1 MGDFTHVFACI
12 MLCSLGIVIVI
23 LATSIAGAS
32 AFSSWTD
39 IPPSGPSPGYVTGH
53 AGVADHMSDAALFF
67 AGRNGHTMSIVA
79 NDLWRFSFHG
89 KQWEKLHVGL
99 VAPSPRYDH
108 CGTTCL
114 SNADSRALFFGG
126 ASHNGSLFN
135 DVWALSL
142 GANSSWL
149 RLDPPQPGGLLPSP
163 RKNCACVCL
172 AATHFVVFGG
182 QDTRGVNNDV
192 WAMNLLTKSWRLLQP
207 SSASPRPVFGSCM
220 YVLSNASVFLF
231 GGMNSNNVASSDAWI
246 LNVNMSSEQ
255 SYDSSVSWQY
265 LQAQPGPSA
274 RAFHGCVGTPSSE
287 AQTSSIVH
295 IRGGI
300 GGGESRNDNILQDF
314 WTCSL
319 ISKDSSTALQCRPVG
334 FASALP
340 LCSQCISVM
349 ISNIILIH
357 GGLGIGAQVRGQT
370 SLLYLSD
377 NQVETVMH
385 PGQDAPSARSGAV
398 ITHFVHIDST
408 KYIFLHGGS
417 DSSNSLLA
425 DTWLFDL
432 TSQRFVFSTCFLAS

>member
-1 MGDFTHVFACI
+1 MICLFSIYVAVFA
-12 MLCSLGIVIVI
+12 MSN
-23 LATSIAGAS
+23 AGTN

-39 IPPSGPSPGYVTGH
+39 IAPSGPSPGYVTGH
-53 AGVADHMSDAALFF
+53 AGVADHGSDAALFF
-67 AGRNGHTMSIVA
+67 AGQNGHSPSIVI

-89 KQWEKLHVGL
+89 KQWEKLQSSSA
-99 VAPSPRYDH
+99 APSPRYDH
-108 CGTTCL
+108 CGTTCF
-114 SNADSRALFFGG
+114 SDVDSRALFFGG

-142 GANSSWL
+142 DVNNNWL
-149 RLDPPQPGGLLPSP
+149 RLDPSQHAGPGPSP

-172 AATHFVVFGG
+172 AANHFVVFGG
-182 QDTRGVNNDV
+182 QDARGVNNEV
-192 WAMNLLTKSWRLLQP
+192 WTMNLLSKSWNLLQP
-207 SSASPRPVFGSCM
+207 SSASPSPLFGSCM
-220 YVLSNASVFLF
+220 YVIGDSSVFVF

-246 LNVNMSSEQ
+246 LNLNVSSDKLNDQ
-255 SYDSSVSWQY
+255 SVSWQY
-265 LQAQPGPSA
+265 LQARPGPSA
-274 RAFHGCVGTPSSE
+274 RAFHGCVGTSSSE
-287 AQTSSIVH
+287 AQASSVVH

-300 GGGESRNDNILQDF
+300 GSGESRNDNILQDF

-319 ISKDSSTALQCRPVG
+319 IQKDSLTALQCRPVV

-349 ISNIILIH
+349 ISNIVLVH

-385 PGQDAPSARSGAV
+385 PGEAAPSARSGAI

-408 KYIFLHGGS
+408 KYIFLHAGS
-417 DSSNSLLA
+417 DSNNSLLA

-432 TSQRFVFSTCFLAS
+432 TSQRFVFGRCFF